1 MIKFSNS
8 GKVGIVLA
16 NGILASVGWYGVY
29 SNGDILSWVVA
40 LPFTLF
46 VMLELRGLMKWDGL
60 VESRWL

>member
-16 NGILASVGWYGVY
+16 NGILASIGWYGVY
-29 SNGDILSWVVA
+29 SDGDILSWIVA

-46 VMLELRGLMKWDGL
+46 LILELRNLMK
-60 VESRWL
+60 